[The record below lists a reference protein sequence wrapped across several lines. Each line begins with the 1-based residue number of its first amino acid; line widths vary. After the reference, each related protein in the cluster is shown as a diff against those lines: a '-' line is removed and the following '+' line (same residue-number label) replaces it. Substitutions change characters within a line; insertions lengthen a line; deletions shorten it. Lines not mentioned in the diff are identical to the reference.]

1 MCFAQRP
8 VVHELRHEREG
19 ALNLPVSDRILIEI
33 SLRAVAELKG
43 FFLAPRAVG
52 IDDVER
58 QFDELRLH
66 WHHYAQVGISGPPAG
81 SKLSIQTFRQFV
93 DEYRLL
99 NPSLLFDVPA
109 RSFVEENCR
118 SVEIDRRL
126 VGCRGGGEK
135 I

>member
-1 MCFAQRP
+1 MSLAQRP
-8 VVHELRHEREG
+8 VVDKLRYEREG
-19 ALNLPVSDRILIEI
+19 TLNLPVSDRILAQIN
-33 SLRAVAELKG
+33 LRSVAEVEG
-43 FFLAPRAVG
+43 FFLAPHAVG

-66 WHHYAQVGISGPPAG
+66 RHLYAQVGCGGPPDG
-81 SKLSIQTFRQFV
+81 SKLDIQTSRQFV

-118 SVEIDRRL
+118 SVEIDDQL
-126 VGCRGGGEK
+126 VGLRIVGDDQ
-135 I
+135 